1 MGRPRRPF
9 SLIPQEFTMSID
21 DRRRQGWLERFWQ
34 RLAGCGPYA
43 PLAALLLV
51 GLPLLSASRLAL
63 MLWQWDRVAATGI
76 WPEMLLQGVRND
88 LMQIGIFSVPLLLLV
103 PLLALRPFWGV
114 WRRLSGLW
122 VILAVVVLVL
132 LEISSPAF
140 ISEYDTR
147 PNRLYVEY
155 LKYPG
160 EVLPMLWNGFRLH
173 LVAGLLT
180 TALAAWGAMRLL
192 RPWLSMPSRWGWA
205 RVLLTWPLVV
215 LVAMFAVRSSVDHR
229 PANPAT
235 FALTSDPMVNTLVM
249 NSAYSVTY
257 AIYGMRHEARSS
269 EIYGQ
274 MPVDDILAEFEA
286 TRRAFGDSRPL
297 VGDPEI
303 PTLLRQ
309 EASMRRPKPLNLVI
323 ILEESLGATFVESLG
338 GVPVTPE
345 LEKLKQEGWWFEQ
358 LYATGT
364 RSVRGIEAV
373 TTGFLPTPAQAVVK
387 LQLAQRNFS
396 TLAQILGESGYE
408 SEFIYGGESHFDN
421 MRGFFLANG
430 FSRVTDEN
438 DYVNPVFKA
447 SWGVS
452 DEDLF
457 NKTHERL
464 LEKHAAG
471 KPSYTLVFTSSNHS
485 PFEFPDGRVTLY
497 EEPKATDNNAVK
509 YTDWALGQFMAK
521 AKASPYWRDTVFVV
535 VADHDIR
542 VRGES
547 LVPIEHF
554 HIPGLI
560 LGADIRPKRLTTVAS
575 QIDLPPTLLSLLG
588 VDAKHPMPGRDL
600 TRESPDLPG
609 RAMMQYNDNYAW
621 LEGREA
627 VILRPGKQ
635 PVHGAYDPAKKHF
648 AAGTPPAD
656 AAGRERRALAH
667 SLLPAWLY
675 REQRYRLP
683 EARPGA
689 S

>member
-1 MGRPRRPF
+1 MLAVPSPRPAAGRIEQ
-9 SLIPQEFTMSID
+9 L
-21 DRRRQGWLERFWQ
+21 WQ
-34 RLAGCGPYA
+34 RLAVCGPYA
-43 PLAALLLV
+43 PLAMLLLV
-51 GLPLLSASRLAL
+51 GLPLLSASRAAL
-63 MLWQWDRVAATGI
+63 MLWQAERVGAVGI
-76 WPEMLLQGVRND
+76 WPEMLLQGLRND

-103 PLLALRPFWGV
+103 PLFAWRPTWGL

-122 VILAVVVLVL
+122 VLLAIALLVL
-132 LEISSPAF
+132 LEVSAPAF
-140 ISEYDTR
+140 IAEYDTR

-160 EVLPMLWNGFRLH
+160 EVLPMLWSGFRLH
-173 LVAGLLT
+173 LVAGVLV
-180 TALAAWGAMRLL
+180 TAAAVWAAMRLL
-192 RPWLSMPSRWGWA
+192 RPWLSMPPRWGWL

-215 LVAMFAVRSSVDHR
+215 LVAAFAVRSSVDHR

-235 FALTSDPMVNTLVM
+235 FALSSDPMVNTLVL

-274 MPVDDILAEFEA
+274 MKEEEILREFA
-286 TRRAFGDSRPL
+286 AARAALGDTRPL
-297 VGDPEI
+297 LGDPEI
-303 PTLLRQ
+303 PTLIEQ
-309 EASMRRPKPLNLVI
+309 NATVRRERPLNLVI

-338 GVPVTPE
+338 GAPVTPE
-345 LEKLKQEGWWFEQ
+345 LEKLKREGWWFEQ

-387 LQLAQRNFS
+387 LALAQRNFS
-396 TLAQILGESGYE
+396 SLAQILGEAGYE

-430 FSRVTDEN
+430 FSRITDEN
-438 DYVNPVFKA
+438 DYKNPVFKA

-464 LEKHAAG
+464 QEKHAAG
-471 KPSYTLVFTSSNHS
+471 KPSFTLVFTSTNHS
-485 PFEFPDGRVTLY
+485 PFEFPDGRIELH
-497 EEPKATDNNAVK
+497 EEPKATENNAVK
-509 YTDWALGQFMAK
+509 YTDYALGRFMAQ
-521 AKASPYWRDTVFVV
+521 AKASPYWRDTLFVV

-547 LVPIEHF
+547 LVPIQHF

-560 LGADIRPKRLTTVAS
+560 LGADIKPRTVRTVAS

-588 VDAKHPMPGRDL
+588 VDARHPMPGRDL
-600 TRESPDLPG
+600 TREPADLPG

-621 LEGREA
+621 MEGTQA
-627 VILRPGKQ
+627 VVLRPGKA
-635 PVHGAYDPAKKHF
+635 PAHGVYDRQRKRLESAPA
-648 AAGTPPAD
+648 PAD
-656 AAGRERRALAH
+656 AAALERRALAH

-683 EARPGA
+683 DGQGA
-689 S
+689 AVAAK

>member
-1 MGRPRRPF
+1 MPPVIDARPANGRIEM
-9 SLIPQEFTMSID
+9 L
-21 DRRRQGWLERFWQ
+21 WQ
-34 RLAGCGPYA
+34 RLAVCGPYA
-43 PLAALLLV
+43 PLAMLLLV
-51 GLPLLSASRLAL
+51 GLPLLSASRAAL
-63 MLWQWDRVAATGI
+63 MLWQAERVAAAGA
-76 WPEMLLQGVRND
+76 WPELLLQGLRND

-103 PLLALRPFWGV
+103 PLLAWRPLWGF

-122 VILAVVVLVL
+122 VLLAIALLVL
-132 LEISSPAF
+132 LEVSSPAF
-140 ISEYDTR
+140 IAEYDSR

-160 EVLPMLWNGFRLH
+160 EVLPMLWEGFRLH
-173 LVAGLLT
+173 LVGGVLLT
-180 TALAAWGAMRLL
+180 AAAVWGAMRLL
-192 RPWLSMPSRWGWA
+192 RPWLSMAPRWGWV
-205 RVLLTWPLVV
+205 RVLLTWPLV
-215 LVAMFAVRSSVDHR
+215 LFVALFAVRSSVDHR
-229 PANPAT
+229 PANPAS
-235 FALTSDPMVNTLVM
+235 FALTGDPMVNTLVL

-269 EIYGQ
+269 EVYGK
-274 MPVDDILAEFEA
+274 MAEDEILRHVRA
-286 TRRAFGDSRPL
+286 TRELLQDPRPL
-297 VGDPEI
+297 LGDPEI
-303 PTLLRQ
+303 PTLTEQ
-309 EASMRRPKPLNLVI
+309 PATVRRERPLNLVI

-345 LEKLKQEGWWFEQ
+345 IEKLKKDGWWFEQ

-387 LQLAQRNFS
+387 LSLAQRNFS
-396 TLAQILGESGYE
+396 SLASILGRAGYE

-464 LEKHAAG
+464 LAKHG
-471 KPSYTLVFTSSNHS
+471 DGLPSFTLVFTSSNHS
-485 PFEFPDGRVTLY
+485 PFEFPDGRIELY
-497 EEPKATDNNAVK
+497 EQPKGTDNNAVK
-509 YTDWALGQFMAK
+509 YTDWALGRFIEK
-521 AKASPYWRDTVFVV
+521 AKKSPYWQDTLFVV

-542 VRGES
+542 VRGET
-547 LVPIEHF
+547 LVPIERF

-560 LGADIRPKRLTTVAS
+560 LGADIKPRTVKTVAS

-588 VDAKHPMPGRDL
+588 VDARHPMPGRDL
-600 TRESPDLPG
+600 TREPEGLPG
-609 RAMMQYNDNYAW
+609 RAMMQYNENYAW
-621 LEGREA
+621 MEGQQ
-627 VILRPGKQ
+627 VVVLRPDKA
-635 PVHGAYDPAKKHF
+635 PTHGRYDPARKHLD
-648 AAGTPPAD
+648 AVPPPAD
-656 AAGRERRALAH
+656 GVAIEQRALAH

-683 EARPGA
+683 EAPATAQAAR
-689 S
+689 